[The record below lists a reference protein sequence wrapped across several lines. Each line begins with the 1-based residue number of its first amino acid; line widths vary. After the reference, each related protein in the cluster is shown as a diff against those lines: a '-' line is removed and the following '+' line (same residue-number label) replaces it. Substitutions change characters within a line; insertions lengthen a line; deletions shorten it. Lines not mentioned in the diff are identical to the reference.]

1 MLRTDKLGKAP
12 EVTWAS
18 LALETEIN
26 NSKEFTKLAIRTL
39 FPQTIN
45 KASPSRKSRL
55 YFIEVRNSPSNCSL
69 DCSRRTKPEEDRE
82 PGFEFVV
89 ETDGILG
96 MRTSEI
102 FLEGTMFF
110 LVKKKQQQ
118 LPEHNISKAV
128 SLTPNRALLV

>member
-45 KASPSRKSRL
+45 TASP
-55 YFIEVRNSPSNCSL
+55 
-69 DCSRRTKPEEDRE
+69 
-82 PGFEFVV
+82 
-89 ETDGILG
+89 
-96 MRTSEI
+96 
-102 FLEGTMFF
+102 
-110 LVKKKQQQ
+110 
-118 LPEHNISKAV
+118 
-128 SLTPNRALLV
+128 